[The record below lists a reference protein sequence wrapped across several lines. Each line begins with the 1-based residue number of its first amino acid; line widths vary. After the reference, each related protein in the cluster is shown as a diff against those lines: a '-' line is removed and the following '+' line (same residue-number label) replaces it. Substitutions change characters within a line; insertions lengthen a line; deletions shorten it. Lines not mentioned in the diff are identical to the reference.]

1 MFFYD
6 EWITK
11 KNTTDENG
19 FILSFLSS
27 DDETTCVFHEGT
39 QAELGT
45 AISVITSVPMET
57 FIQCIDQMELSSEV
71 KSIDVP
77 QFSSFGAATNRLPEI
92 LEFSPEGLSFA
103 EIGYQL
109 VKSPNDSAGT
119 KYGEN
124 HAKLAEMLDLVKI
137 HNRPSKVTSTKLGK
151 YLLGFKP
158 EEKVEL
164 LKRLLLRQFLIKKLI
179 HDAGEGNVE
188 YISEVRLLSKST
200 AARRGR
206 NVRMLLDYILE
217 GTDDEARIQR
227 IDWDVK

>member
-1 MFFYD
+1 MRVFPEKYEELDIDKYD
-6 EWITK
+6 KQLMATVK
-11 KNTTDENG
+11 K
-19 FILSFLSS
+19 IYR
-27 DDETTCVFHEGT
+27 DDEL
-39 QAELGT
+39 A
-45 AISVITSVPMET
+45 T
-57 FIQCIDQMELSSEV
+57 FMLCCNPS
-71 KSIDVP
+71 KT
-77 QFSSFGAATNRLPEI
+77 SFGAATNRLPEI

-137 HNRPSKVTSTKLGK
+137 HNRPSKVKSTKLGK

>member
-6 EWITK
+6 EWIAK
-11 KNTTDENG
+11 KNTIDEDE
-19 FILSFLSS
+19 FILRFLAS

-39 QAELGT
+39 QAELGI
-45 AISVITSVPMET
+45 AISVITSVSMET
-57 FIQCIDQMELSSEV
+57 LVKNIDQMELSSEV

-92 LEFSPEGLSFA
+92 LEFAPEGMSFA

-124 HAKLAEMLDLVKI
+124 HAKLAEMLDLVEI
-137 HNRPSKVTSTKLGK
+137 SNRPSKVTSTKLGK

-158 EEKVEL
+158 EEKKEL
-164 LKRLLLRQFLIKKLI
+164 LKRLLVRQFLIKKLI
-179 HDAGEGNVE
+179 HDAGEGRVR
-188 YISEVRLLSKST
+188 YISEVCSLSKST

-206 NVRMLLDYILE
+206 NVKMLLDYILAE
-217 GTDDEARIQR
+217 TEDEARIQR
-227 IDWDVK
+227 IDWDTK

>member
-11 KNTTDENG
+11 KNTTDENR